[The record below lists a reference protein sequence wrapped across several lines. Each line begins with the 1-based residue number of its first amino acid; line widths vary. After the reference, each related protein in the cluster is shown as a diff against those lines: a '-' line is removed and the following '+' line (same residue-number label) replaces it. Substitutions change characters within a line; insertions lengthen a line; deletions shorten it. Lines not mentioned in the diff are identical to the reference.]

1 MTPDGARGW
10 LQTLLPLMREGG
22 PILTLGLAVV
32 MCVSLFWMS
41 GWLEDC
47 ITHNRVLGQRLLDE
61 QHAFRSEILTRLAH
75 CPPAPR

>member
-1 MTPDGARGW
+1 
-10 LQTLLPLMREGG
+10 MREGG

-47 ITHNRVLGQRLLDE
+47 IAHNRVIGQRLVEE
-61 QHAFRSEILTRLAH
+61 QHAFRTEILTRLAH
-75 CPPAPR
+75 CPPATPH